1 MGKQKQQQTSELYL
15 WSQRLVDFLH
25 QPGESTS
32 IHGLGQGITRAN
44 RLLETERADHLG
56 DKHSAVR
63 SKRQTKKKKHI
74 CISLLINDLF
84 SFGCEFLVSES
95 LPEGRAINSQQ
106 LENNNTS
113 VLGCTSSQDSVHI

>member
-63 SKRQTKKKKHI
+63 SKRQTKKKAYMYFPLDK
-74 CISLLINDLF
+74 
-84 SFGCEFLVSES
+84 
-95 LPEGRAINSQQ
+95 
-106 LENNNTS
+106 
-113 VLGCTSSQDSVHI
+113 